1 MSDTA
6 EHFLQLAKSF
16 VKWTSKP
23 AESDRIDAELARL
36 LLASIYAAVLN
47 LPLGVQPEGPPVSV
61 TDDEWSDV
69 LARFSRLPFRYYT
82 TIIHPLAYP
91 VEDQVVADVSDDLAT
106 IYRVLQEGVALYESG
121 SPDEAAWHWRFLFE
135 TVAARRTLGALSAI
149 EAYLGRMRAA
159 ASSS

>member
-6 EHFLQLAKSF
+6 EHFHQLAKSF
-16 VKWTSKP
+16 VKWTERP

-47 LPLGVQPEGPPVSV
+47 LPVGTQPEQPPAFVS
-61 TDDEWSDV
+61 DDLWSEV
-69 LARFSRLPFRYYT
+69 LVRFSRLPFRYYT

-106 IYRVLQEGVALYESG
+106 IYRVLVDGIALYESG
-121 SPDEAAWHWRFLFE
+121 SPEQAAWHWRFLFE
-135 TVAARRTLGALSAI
+135 TVAARRALGALSAI
-149 EAYLGRMRAA
+149 QAYLGRL
-159 ASSS
+159 ASGA